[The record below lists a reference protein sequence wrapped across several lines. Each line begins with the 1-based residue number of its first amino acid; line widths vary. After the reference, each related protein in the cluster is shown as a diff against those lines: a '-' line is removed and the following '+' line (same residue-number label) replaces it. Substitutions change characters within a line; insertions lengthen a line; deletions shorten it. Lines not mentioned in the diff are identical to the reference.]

1 MSPPVLDIRGLHKRF
16 SAEHWV
22 IDDLS
27 LSVSEGELLC
37 VLGSSGCGKTTM
49 LRLISG
55 FEVPDRGEIVHQG
68 RLIAKPGWGVR
79 PERRRIGMVFQNYAL
94 FPHMTVRANVRFGLE
109 PPLGQRIAGWFGWRT
124 GGAPAVAAAEQRVA
138 QLMEMT
144 GLTRYAE
151 RYPHELSGGQL
162 QRIALARA
170 LAPGASLMLLDEP
183 FSNLDAN
190 LRSRLRLEVHD
201 VLKQA
206 GVTAILV
213 THDQEEALNL
223 ADRIAVMNRGRIEQ
237 IGRAEEILHQP
248 RTRFVARFTGMS
260 DLLPG
265 RVEGGQIVTDMGCL
279 PIPGGM
285 ELGVGERVEVLMRP
299 SYLHMADEGDGVA
312 ARIERI
318 DYLGVQRVYTLVLA
332 TGTQFRA
339 VLPGQLE
346 RRKGD
351 MVRVRFQPP
360 HLSVFP
366 MEY

>member
-1 MSPPVLDIRGLHKRF
+1 MSTPVLDIRGLHKRF
-16 SAEHWV
+16 SSEHWV

-27 LSVSEGELLC
+27 LTVGEGELLC
-37 VLGSSGCGKTTM
+37 VLGASGCGKTTM

-55 FEVPDRGEIVHQG
+55 FEVPDRGEIFHQG
-68 RLIAKPGWGVR
+68 KLIAKPGWGVR
-79 PERRRIGMVFQNYAL
+79 PEQRRIGMVFQDYAL

-109 PPLGQRIAGWFGWRT
+109 PPLGRRLAGWLGWR
-124 GGAPAVAAAEQRVA
+124 GQGDGRAAIEQRVE
-138 QLMEMT
+138 QLMAMT
-144 GLTRYAE
+144 GLLRYAE

-170 LAPGASLMLLDEP
+170 LAPGTSLMLLDEP

-190 LRSRLRLEVHD
+190 LRSRLRQEVHE

-206 GVTAILV
+206 GVTGILV

-237 IGRAEEILHQP
+237 IGPPEEILHQP
-248 RTRFVARFTGMS
+248 RSRFVARFTGMS

-279 PIPGGM
+279 AVPPTA
-285 ELGVGERVEVLMRP
+285 ELGLGERVEILMRP
-299 SYLHMADEGDGVA
+299 NYVNAAPEGDGVS
-312 ARIERI
+312 ARIERT
-318 DYLGVQRVYTLVLA
+318 DYLGVQRVYTLELA
-332 TGTQFRA
+332 TGMRFRA
-339 VLPGQLE
+339 VLPGQLQ
-346 RRKGD
+346 RRVGD

-360 HLSVFP
+360 HLSIFP